1 MRHSGRH
8 AAALL
13 RRVSQLTVLAALLAG
28 LGCQIKLVADYD
40 EVTDQSVTALQR
52 EFERF
57 FIDIERNLYTPEAD
71 HSNYIEF
78 YDEVRAELNVI
89 RVRAAARPKNE
100 ITVEQLDLVAQNV
113 DNLEEL
119 HKLGFEG
126 PEELQPLRAAFQQSF
141 QAILTLE
148 LAKKRG
154 QEGG

>member
-1 MRHSGRH
+1 MRHSGRDTGK
-8 AAALL
+8 AL
-13 RRVSQLTVLAALLAG
+13 RRALQLTVLAATLAG

-40 EVTDQSVTALQR
+40 EITDRSITALQR
-52 EFERF
+52 EFELF
-57 FIDIERNLYTPEAD
+57 FIDVERNLHTPDAVHD
-71 HSNYIEF
+71 NYIGF
-78 YDEVRAELNVI
+78 YDEVRAELSVI

-119 HKLGFEG
+119 HKLGFDS
-126 PEELQPLRAAFQQSF
+126 PEELEPLRAAFQQSF

-154 QEGG
+154 Q

>member
-1 MRHSGRH
+1 MRHSGKH
-8 AAALL
+8 TAGVL
-13 RRVSQLTVLAALLAG
+13 RRALQLIVLATALAG

-40 EVTDQSVTALQR
+40 EITDRSVTALQR

-57 FIDIERNLYTPEAD
+57 FIDVERNLYMPEAD
-71 HSNYIEF
+71 HANYIEF
-78 YDEVRAELNVI
+78 YDEVRAELSVI

-119 HKLGFEG
+119 HKLGFDS
-126 PEELQPLRAAFQQSF
+126 PEELEPIRTAFRQSF

-154 QEGG
+154 Q

>member
-1 MRHSGRH
+1 MRHSGKH
-8 AAALL
+8 AAGLL
-13 RRVSQLTVLAALLAG
+13 RRTLQLTVLTTVLAG

-40 EVTDQSVTALQR
+40 EITDRSVTALQR
-52 EFERF
+52 EFELF
-57 FIDIERNLYTPEAD
+57 FIDLERNLYTPDAEYE
-71 HSNYIEF
+71 NYVGF
-78 YDEVRAELNVI
+78 YDEVRAELSVI

-119 HKLGFEG
+119 HKLGFES
-126 PEELQPLRAAFQQSF
+126 PEELEPLRIAFQQSF

-154 QEGG
+154 Q

>member
-1 MRHSGRH
+1 MRHSGRQTVGVLRRALLFTVM
-8 AAALL
+8 AAALG
-13 RRVSQLTVLAALLAG
+13 G

-40 EVTDQSVTALQR
+40 EVTDRSVTALQR

-57 FIDIERNLYTPEAD
+57 FIDVERNLYTPDAD
-71 HSNYIEF
+71 HENYVGF
-78 YDEVRAELNVI
+78 YDEVRAELSVI

-100 ITVEQLDLVAQNV
+100 ITVEQLDLVVQNV

-119 HKLGFEG
+119 HKLGFDS
-126 PEELQPLRAAFQQSF
+126 PEELEPLRTAFQQSF

-154 QEGG
+154 Q

>member
-1 MRHSGRH
+1 
-8 AAALL
+8 
-13 RRVSQLTVLAALLAG
+13 LAATLAG

-40 EVTDQSVTALQR
+40 EITDRSVTALQR
-52 EFERF
+52 EFELF
-57 FIDIERNLYTPEAD
+57 FIDVERNLYTPDAGHE
-71 HSNYIEF
+71 NYVGF
-78 YDEVRAELNVI
+78 YDEVRAELSVI

-119 HKLGFEG
+119 HKLGFDS
-126 PEELQPLRAAFQQSF
+126 PEELEPLRAAFQQSF

-154 QEGG
+154 Q

>member
-1 MRHSGRH
+1 M
-8 AAALL
+8 L
-13 RRVSQLTVLAALLAG
+13 RRALQLTVLAVTLAG

-40 EVTDQSVTALQR
+40 EITDRSVMALQR

-57 FIDIERNLYTPEAD
+57 FIDVERNLYTLEAD
-71 HSNYIEF
+71 HGNYIGF
-78 YDEVRAELNVI
+78 YDEVRAELGVI

-119 HKLGFEG
+119 HKLGFES
-126 PEELQPLRAAFQQSF
+126 PEELEPLRAAFQQSF

-154 QEGG
+154 Q

>member
-1 MRHSGRH
+1 MRHSGRDT
-8 AAALL
+8 ARVL
-13 RRVSQLTVLAALLAG
+13 RRALQLTVVAVTLAG

-40 EVTDQSVTALQR
+40 EITDRSVTALQR
-52 EFERF
+52 EFELF
-57 FIDIERNLYTPEAD
+57 FIDVERNLYTPDAVYD
-71 HSNYIEF
+71 NYIGF
-78 YDEVRAELNVI
+78 YDEVRAELSVI

-119 HKLGFEG
+119 HKLGFES
-126 PEELQPLRAAFQQSF
+126 PEELEPLRAAFQQSF

-154 QEGG
+154 Q